1 MQSKRAMGEQG
12 MLDTSTRDAAA
23 VGATGVRYA
32 LNKVAR
38 AQLGTGLHQVWIQ
51 DIIKHC
57 GAKALFVCD
66 FAHGV
71 GEIMKAAVN
80 CKVAEAATTTG
91 VRVCTW
97 GQDPRKIFAEI
108 GQAVGRTELSK
119 LYVSGKLVVPGHQP
133 VPDPG
138 SRPERTRKLVK
149 ALLQKPL
156 KHLSL
161 NSEGHLTIPTEEEIA
176 KACPVTLSDEQEKE
190 FASWRVEFPRP
201 AAAAVGA
208 TEEGGGADGS
218 AEVGAGNTQGS
229 AGGGSFE
236 GAGGAGSTTPPT
248 LAPGTQADSEVA
260 LKEKLGTKFY
270 LKNLCPK
277 VVLLLPVR

>member
-1 MQSKRAMGEQG
+1 M
-12 MLDTSTRDAAA
+12 
-23 VGATGVRYA
+23 
-32 LNKVAR
+32 N
-38 AQLGTGLHQVWIQ
+38 

-71 GEIMKAAVN
+71 GEVMKAAVN

-138 SRPERTRKLVK
+138 SRPERTRKLAK
-149 ALLQKPL
+149 AMLQKPL
-156 KHLSL
+156 KIFPW
-161 NSEGHLTIPTEEEIA
+161 IP
-176 KACPVTLSDEQEKE
+176 K
-190 FASWRVEFPRP
+190 
-201 AAAAVGA
+201 
-208 TEEGGGADGS
+208 
-218 AEVGAGNTQGS
+218 
-229 AGGGSFE
+229 
-236 GAGGAGSTTPPT
+236 
-248 LAPGTQADSEVA
+248 GT
-260 LKEKLGTKFY
+260 
-270 LKNLCPK
+270 
-277 VVLLLPVR
+277 